1 MPETSPAVPTKQR
14 ILDAAVEV
22 FTRQG
27 YAATTTRDVAAAAG
41 VNIATLHYHHRSKEE
56 LFGTVA
62 ARAMKRFN
70 AVFDEVHAA
79 SADVRDFL
87 RRFVGAYTELLLEYP
102 YLAGFIQHESERA
115 PAQFMEYVDFA
126 RWSREMDALVRAD
139 PEVRAGGE
147 HFAGHLVANMVGA
160 LIYPFLFKTTT
171 MLEFGMSEES
181 WEGFVRERKRVIVA
195 MVEGWLYSRSADS
208 A

>member
-1 MPETSPAVPTKQR
+1 MSDVPQISTRER
-14 ILDAAVEV
+14 ILAAAVEV

-41 VNIATLHYHHRSKEE
+41 VNIATLHYHHQSKEA

-62 ARAMKRFN
+62 ARAMERFN

-79 SADVRDFL
+79 SKDVRDFL

-115 PAQFMEYVDFA
+115 PTQFMEHVDFA
-126 RWSREMDALVRAD
+126 RWSREMDAMVRAD
-139 PEVRAGGE
+139 PAVRVGGE
-147 HFAGHLVANMVGA
+147 HLAGHLVANMVGA
-160 LIYPFLFKTTT
+160 LVYPFLFKTTT
-171 MLEFGMSEES
+171 MLEFGMTEAA
-181 WEGFVRERKRVIVA
+181 WAAFVRERVDVVVG
-195 MVEGWLYSRSADS
+195 MVEAWLYGGGGQ
-208 A
+208 